1 MRVSESVIEQL
12 NSQADL
18 VGMIRRHTVLKP
30 AGREFKGCCPFHGE
44 KTPSFYVNPETNLYY
59 CFGCGAK
66 GNPITF
72 LREFERMSFGE
83 ALTALSEQTGIDL
96 PKDDAFEQSIK
107 YKKTK
112 EQPKAPITTQ
122 PNTLS
127 NSHSYNHSNH
137 GLDEH
142 LYPDDVYRDDYDDH
156 QAMSN
161 EHAGYHDTSTPTLH
175 TAVHDEQG
183 DLYSLLNNICQFYQY
198 QLHNNP
204 AAMAYFISRGLTQET
219 IATFELGYAPN
230 GWQHLEEAFAQDIE
244 GLKILG
250 LTRTSQKGR
259 DFNLLRDRVI
269 FPIKDKQG
277 RVVGFA
283 GRALGDEMP
292 KYINS
297 SESPVFQKQFILYGL
312 YEARQAKASQYMMVE
327 GYMDVIALH
336 QAGIY
341 GAVAPMGT
349 AANEGQIASLLKYN
363 DSLTMC
369 FDGDGAGQR
378 AAWRALEVAAPIL
391 ADGKQ
396 LKFLTLP
403 DNHDPDTYIKAHG
416 VSAMQSQIDDA
427 ISTSDYIF
435 NVLSQRY
442 DLRFPENKALAMA
455 KLKELTAKFP
465 KGSSFKWWLNSD
477 IYQKLGA
484 KDTQGQRRTIDKA
497 NYEASVN
504 RNLSLYLCLLYA
516 PKLLD
521 NDPLNEILTQ
531 SGVIDVHVDFI
542 ERLEKY
548 QLHLP
553 ELPTWHSIGDDALV
567 ELIQT
572 IGKLNQLAKDG
583 IIAPLTTIQD
593 PQVINEQAHFI
604 MASLPNNAL
613 QDVLAESWQGF
624 FGRFLGQMNEQSFGA
639 TSTDNI
645 TAFFYELL
653 SQALSDTFKKQHEQ
667 SKNIILSEIH
677 KRRLLALQHWDKQQK
692 LKLAAVLEQK

>member
-72 LREFERMSFGE
+72 LREFERLSFGE

-107 YKKTK
+107 YKKTNQTASK
-112 EQPKAPITTQ
+112 RPSHDQQ
-122 PNTLS
+122 
-127 NSHSYNHSNH
+127 NSRP
-137 GLDEH
+137 DEPF
-142 LYPDDVYRDDYDDH
+142 YPDDVYRDD
-156 QAMSN
+156 MI
-161 EHAGYHDTSTPTLH
+161 YHDEPSVNHTATFGNDAASPATPT
-175 TAVHDEQG
+175 HDKPNDTQG

>member
-1 MRVSESVIEQL
+1 MRVPESVIEQL

-44 KTPSFYVNPETNLYY
+44 KTPSFYVNPQTNLYY

-72 LREFERMSFGE
+72 LKEFERLSFVE
-83 ALTALSEQTGIDL
+83 ALTVLSEQTGIDL

-107 YKKTK
+107 YKKTTK
-112 EQPKAPITTQ
+112 PKTTAKANRQPSTDQSTTVHQ
-122 PNTLS
+122 YSNNDQSFGGQTLS
-127 NSHSYNHSNH
+127 
-137 GLDEH
+137 DI
-142 LYPDDVYRDDYDDH
+142 DDVYRDD
-156 QAMSN
+156 AV
-161 EHAGYHDTSTPTLH
+161 YHDYLSGNH
-175 TAVHDEQG
+175 TAAFDNDTSPNAPTHDESDAQG
-183 DLYSLLNNICQFYQY
+183 DLYSLLGNICRFYQHK
-198 QLHNNP
+198 LHQNP
-204 AAMAYFISRGLTQET
+204 AAMAYFASRGLTQET
-219 IATFELGYAPN
+219 ITTFELGYAPS
-230 GWQHLEEAFAQDIE
+230 GWQHLEEAFPQDIE

-312 YEARQAKASQYMMVE
+312 YEARQAKASSYMMVE
-327 GYMDVIALH
+327 GYMDVIALY

-403 DNHDPDTYIKAHG
+403 DNHDPDTYLQAHG
-416 VSAMQSQIDDA
+416 ADAMRLQMEEA
-427 ISTSDYIF
+427 LSTSDYIF
-435 NVLSQRY
+435 NVLSLRY
-442 DLRFPENKALAMA
+442 DLRFPENKAAAMA

-465 KGSSFKWWLNSD
+465 KGSSFKWWLNND

-484 KDTQGQRRTIDKA
+484 KDQKTRYVIDKA

-504 RNLSLYLCLLYA
+504 RNILLYLCLLYA
-516 PKLLD
+516 PHLLD
-521 NDPLNEILTQ
+521 DDPLSRILTK
-531 SGVIDVHVDFI
+531 SGVVDVHVDFI
-542 ERLEKY
+542 ERLEKHE
-548 QLHLP
+548 LHLP
-553 ELPTWHSIGDDALV
+553 ELPTWHSIGDDALT
-567 ELIQT
+567 ELVST
-572 IGKLNQLAKDG
+572 ITKLGKLGDA
-583 IIAPLTTIQD
+583 ISPLTKSDD
-593 PQVINEQAHFI
+593 PQVINGQAHFI
-604 MASLPNNAL
+604 MASLPNDAL
-613 QDVLAESWQGF
+613 QDVLAESWRGF
-624 FGRFLGQMNEQSFGA
+624 FGQMTAERFE
-639 TSTDNI
+639 NI
-645 TAFFYELL
+645 GLFFDELL
-653 SQALSDTFKKQHEQ
+653 CQKLLEIFKKQHEQ

-677 KRRLLALQHWDKQQK
+677 KRRLLALQHWDKAQK
-692 LKLAAVLEQK
+692 SKLATALDKR